1 MFTYEGT
8 KVKNIVWR
16 MNVQKSIIPRSQY
29 ALKREGKTHHIF
41 VASKKTKMPL
51 YQTLKNIFVHSD
63 MCRRVC
69 TWKDEYSSLF
79 ILPLA
84 SAS

>member
-29 ALKREGKTHHIF
+29 ALKREGKTHYIF
-41 VASKKTKMPL
+41 VASKKTKMPW
-51 YQTLKNIFVHSD
+51 YQTLKNIFAHSD
-63 MCRRVC
+63 MCRAAV
-69 TWKDEYSSLF
+69 WKD
-79 ILPLA
+79 
-84 SAS
+84 

>member
-1 MFTYEGT
+1 MFTYEET

-16 MNVQKSIIPRSQY
+16 MNVRRSIIPRSQY
-29 ALKREGKTHHIF
+29 ALKREGKTHYIF
-41 VASKKTKMPL
+41 VASKKTKMPW

-63 MCRRVC
+63 ICRRVRA
-69 TWKDEYSSLF
+69 WKDENSSLF